1 MKSLL
6 ILGAG
11 GFGQMVK
18 ETAVSYTHLSF
29 WLILGKMKGECIMK
43 QVLIIAVVAIIAAV
57 NFVMYCCLRVASQE
71 DQMLE
76 KLSRRKESESDGD

>member
-1 MKSLL
+1 
-6 ILGAG
+6 
-11 GFGQMVK
+11 
-18 ETAVSYTHLSF
+18 
-29 WLILGKMKGECIMK
+29 MK

-57 NFVMYCCLRVASQE
+57 NFVMDCCLRVASQE

>member
-1 MKSLL
+1 M
-6 ILGAG
+6 
-11 GFGQMVK
+11 F
-18 ETAVSYTHLSF
+18 SF
-29 WLILGKMKGECIMK
+29 WLILGKKKGEYILK
-43 QVLIIAVVAIIAAV
+43 QVLIIAAAAIIAAV

>member
-1 MKSLL
+1 
-6 ILGAG
+6 
-11 GFGQMVK
+11 
-18 ETAVSYTHLSF
+18 
-29 WLILGKMKGECIMK
+29 MK

-57 NFVMYCCLRVASQE
+57 LRVASQE

>member
-1 MKSLL
+1 M
-6 ILGAG
+6 
-11 GFGQMVK
+11 
-18 ETAVSYTHLSF
+18 LSF
-29 WLILGKMKGECIMK
+29 WLILGKMKEECIMK
-43 QVLIIAVVAIIAAV
+43 QVLIIAVVVIIAAV

>member
-1 MKSLL
+1 M
-6 ILGAG
+6 
-11 GFGQMVK
+11 
-18 ETAVSYTHLSF
+18 LSF
-29 WLILGKMKGECIMK
+29 WLILGKMKGEWIMK

>member
-1 MKSLL
+1 MKP
-6 ILGAG
+6 
-11 GFGQMVK
+11 
-18 ETAVSYTHLSF
+18 
-29 WLILGKMKGECIMK
+29 
-43 QVLIIAVVAIIAAV
+43 VLIIAVVAIIAAV

>member
-1 MKSLL
+1 
-6 ILGAG
+6 
-11 GFGQMVK
+11 
-18 ETAVSYTHLSF
+18 
-29 WLILGKMKGECIMK
+29 MK

-76 KLSRRKESESDGD
+76 KQKLNKNEK

>member
-1 MKSLL
+1 M
-6 ILGAG
+6 
-11 GFGQMVK
+11 
-18 ETAVSYTHLSF
+18 LSF
-29 WLILGKMKGECIMK
+29 WLILGKMKGESIMK

-76 KLSRRKESESDGD
+76 KLSRRRESENDGD

>member
-1 MKSLL
+1 M
-6 ILGAG
+6 
-11 GFGQMVK
+11 
-18 ETAVSYTHLSF
+18 LSF

-57 NFVMYCCLRVASQE
+57 NFAMYCCLRVASQE

>member
-1 MKSLL
+1 
-6 ILGAG
+6 
-11 GFGQMVK
+11 
-18 ETAVSYTHLSF
+18 
-29 WLILGKMKGECIMK
+29 MK
-43 QVLIIAVVAIIAAV
+43 QVLIIAVVAV

>member
-1 MKSLL
+1 M
-6 ILGAG
+6 
-11 GFGQMVK
+11 F
-18 ETAVSYTHLSF
+18 SF
-29 WLILGKMKGECIMK
+29 WLILGKKKGEYILK

-57 NFVMYCCLRVASQE
+57 NFMMYCCLRVASQE

>member
-1 MKSLL
+1 MKKIINKSNLVFWIAAIAAL
-6 ILGAG
+6 VGMIIYIVTSVTGYL
-11 GFGQMVK
+11 
-18 ETAVSYTHLSF
+18 TDAVMNPMPVICT
-29 WLILGKMKGECIMK
+29 
-43 QVLIIAVVAIIAAV
+43 VVAIIAAV

>member
-1 MKSLL
+1 
-6 ILGAG
+6 
-11 GFGQMVK
+11 
-18 ETAVSYTHLSF
+18 
-29 WLILGKMKGECIMK
+29 MKGECIMK

-76 KLSRRKESESDGD
+76 KLSRKRWRLDMQRTSRNPVNIVISGMKRKRNAGR

>member
-1 MKSLL
+1 M
-6 ILGAG
+6 
-11 GFGQMVK
+11 
-18 ETAVSYTHLSF
+18 LSF

-43 QVLIIAVVAIIAAV
+43 LVLIIAVVAIIAAV